1 MALEIQQSIN
11 QMLSS
16 AGTMAGIYKAITEPE
31 RVRKKRANEA
41 KATSEKVQSELVLD
55 EDLKGLAKEADTE
68 SLFAHKAEYKRA
80 LNLMK
85 KHGELTDEYIPGYA
99 QTQAKVEEGLA
110 YTEQELKSRL
120 QTDFAA
126 KQSEAKIRD
135 MILNPQKY
143 PKEVR

>member
-31 RVRKKRANEA
+31 RVRQKRIKEA
-41 KATSEKVQSELVLD
+41 KATSEKVQSALVLD
-55 EDLKGLAKEADTE
+55 EDLKGLAESADTE
-68 SLFAHKAEYKRA
+68 SLFAHKAEYKSA
-80 LNLMK
+80 LDLMK
-85 KHGELTDEYIPGYA
+85 KHGELTDEFIPDYA
-99 QTQAKVEEGLA
+99 QTQAKIEKGLA

-120 QTDFAA
+120 QADFAA